1 VCRRRVQS
9 FGYRGKSGT
18 GILNCCGIA
27 IMMYYLNDL
36 CLEWVEFSNSL
47 GKLLFER
54 KIPDTMG
61 SMA

>member
-1 VCRRRVQS
+1 
-9 FGYRGKSGT
+9 
-18 GILNCCGIA
+18 
-27 IMMYYLNDL
+27 MMYYLNDV